1 MLTKTLSQ
9 IWTEMLSSLAETIEG
24 RTWKVWLTA
33 TTPLTLEKGRLTVS
47 VPNDFTKTTLQERYQ
62 PTIEAILSQ
71 ICDGPMEL
79 VITVDRVTKEQTL
92 FPGVQEQPEHQSM
105 IPAMP
110 AQTIAEPSVP
120 EFDTHLSPKYTFDN
134 FIKGKSNDE
143 AFTYSMAVAN
153 APAHNYNPLFLYRDP
168 GLGKTH
174 LMNAIGNYIHLKY
187 PGMKILYT
195 SSETFT
201 NELIGAI
208 QHNTNESFRNKYRN
222 IDVLLIDDI
231 QFLRKKEST
240 QEEFFH
246 TFEALKQA
254 DKQII
259 ISSDRPPKELDTLE
273 ERLTSRF
280 MQGLIVEIKH
290 PDLETRSAILL
301 NMAEKDHIPFPSE
314 VIQFIANNVKTNIR
328 ELEGAYTKVR
338 AFASLNQQPITL
350 ELTRKALKDIDITG
364 AMDKIIT
371 VEAIQDVV
379 ASRYKIRVEEL
390 KAKKRTR
397 TVAYPRQIAMY
408 LTRELTELSLP
419 RIGECFGGR
428 DHTTVLHA
436 CDKIKEE
443 RKSNP
448 LLEQQISQM
457 IETLRK

>member
-24 RTWKVWLTA
+24 RTWKVWLQA

-71 ICDGPMEL
+71 ICDGPMQL
-79 VITVDRVTKEQTL
+79 TITVDKAEKEQTL
-92 FPGVQEQPEHQSM
+92 FPGVQEQVEPQS
-105 IPAMP
+105 ILPTLPLQAVVEKP
-110 AQTIAEPSVP
+110 QV

-153 APAHNYNPLFLYRDP
+153 APAHNYNPLFLYSDP

-174 LMNAIGNYIHLKY
+174 LMNAIGNYIHQKY

-301 NMAEKDHIPFPSE
+301 NMAEKDHIPFPPE

-364 AMDKIIT
+364 AIDKIIT

-379 ASRYKIRVEEL
+379 ASRYKIRVDEL

-436 CDKIKEE
+436 CEKITEE